1 MIKNIL
7 IYLVATLVIFE
18 EWLWD
23 ALALA
28 GQHLSRLL
36 HLEKF
41 DHLLMQASPNYA
53 LLSLIV
59 PLIIVTPFNIFVLFL
74 FAHGAILQAIL
85 LEIAIKLFSTLL
97 IARIFRLVKPALL
110 TFNWFAKIHDCIA
123 AVLLWAKELV
133 RNTSFYQRSL
143 KFKADLKAWLQIIIS
158 AK

>member
-1 MIKNIL
+1 MIKNAL
-7 IYLVATLVIFE
+7 IYCVAALVIFE

-41 DHLLMQASPNYA
+41 DRLLMQASPNYA

-59 PLIIVTPFNIFVLFL
+59 PLIIVTPFNILVLFL
-74 FAHGAILQAIL
+74 LARGAILQAIL
-85 LEIAIKLFSTLL
+85 LEIALKLFSTLL

-110 TFNWFAKIHDCIA
+110 TFNWFAKMHDCIA
-123 AVLLWAKELV
+123 AVLSWAKELV

-143 KFKADLKAWLQIIIS
+143 KLKADLKVWLQTLIA